1 MKTEYPGISL
11 KCSFPFEELLKMNKD
26 VTLKDD
32 YILHGVVINALWNY
46 YPEETYSYLQQ
57 LILTNQYDRTLIR
70 FIFGLD
76 YFIRRSVKNRYQIYM
91 PEKELRK
98 EESNISA
105 QYLELVSQ
113 IRVDNE
119 TLGRFDFNPK
129 ADDIVVQLFKDAKV
143 MADQVASKK
152 IKVDY
157 LGELFWMEGLLIA
170 TWDYI
175 RIRKKKFKKMDRY
188 LKRHIFAYA
197 GNEKIDE
204 QTRDM
209 LTWDYSEESFEFLD
223 SFEFRYIQF
232 IDSTWNLVFKLI
244 RRLVGRGR
252 SEQEKKL
259 NKLRASME
267 IPYHRSPSSQ
277 LFSIDRKYI

>member
-1 MKTEYPGISL
+1 MKTDYSCISL
-11 KCSFPFEELLKMNKD
+11 KYSFPFEELLKLNKD
-26 VTLKDD
+26 ITLKDD

-46 YPEETYSYLQQ
+46 YPEESYSYLQQ

-76 YFIRRSVKNRYQIYM
+76 YFIRRSVKNRYQKYM

-98 EESNISA
+98 EKNNLSA
-105 QYLELVSQ
+105 QYLELVDQ

-129 ADDIVVQLFKDAKV
+129 ADNIVVQLFKDAKV
-143 MADQVASKK
+143 IADQVSSKK

-188 LKRHIFAYA
+188 LKRYIFAYA
-197 GNEKIDE
+197 GNENLDE

-209 LTWDYSEESFEFLD
+209 LTWEYSEESFKMLD
-223 SFEFRYIQF
+223 SLEFRYIQF
-232 IDSTWNLVFKLI
+232 IDSTWDLVFKLI
-244 RRLVGRGR
+244 RRLFGRGR

-259 NKLRASME
+259 EKLRK
-267 IPYHRSPSSQ
+267 
-277 LFSIDRKYI
+277 LIDFETDISFQMQ